1 MKLHIGHA
9 RLPARPLPRFATD
22 RIRYALPL
30 AHADLA
36 PTRGWL
42 LLGAFALVASGLFS
56 LLLVLARTPYL
67 QKIVPGIDL
76 FHTALVVHVD
86 LSVLVWFFAIG
97 GALWSI
103 GSGARATGW
112 RRAGLAIATVGAAL
126 IVLAPFGGGEPIMAN
141 YIPVLDSPLFLS
153 GLAVFG
159 VGVGIT
165 VVTALA
171 APGHVGPAL
180 DGAGALRAGLNAA
193 ALSALV
199 ALLAFAWSFA
209 TVPAGLDGKAY
220 YELVFWGG
228 GHVLQFTWTLLMLVA
243 WLWLAASSRMELPV
257 KPRVVIALFGAALA
271 FVLLTPVIYLMHD
284 VASVEHRRLLTWAM
298 RAGGGLAVGPIAI
311 AILAAFAR
319 APRPDARERA
329 LRAALAMSMLLFL
342 AGGLIGFFIRG
353 SNVTIPAHY
362 HGCIVGV
369 TLAFMGL
376 AYRLMPDVGLGEP
389 SARLAFW
396 QPIVYGAGQLLHIGG
411 LMWSGGYGV
420 QRKVAGAEQVL
431 RSTSEIVGMGVM
443 GLGGL
448 IAIIG
453 GLMFLIVIAGAWRRA
468 RRLA

>member
-1 MKLHIGHA
+1 
-9 RLPARPLPRFATD
+9 
-22 RIRYALPL
+22 
-30 AHADLA
+30 
-36 PTRGWL
+36 
-42 LLGAFALVASGLFS
+42 
-56 LLLVLARTPYL
+56 
-67 QKIVPGIDL
+67 
-76 FHTALVVHVD
+76 
-86 LSVLVWFFAIG
+86 
-97 GALWSI
+97 
-103 GSGARATGW
+103 
-112 RRAGLAIATVGAAL
+112 
-126 IVLAPFGGGEPIMAN
+126 
-141 YIPVLDSPLFLS
+141 
-153 GLAVFG
+153 
-159 VGVGIT
+159 
-165 VVTALA
+165 
-171 APGHVGPAL
+171 
-180 DGAGALRAGLNAA
+180 
-193 ALSALV
+193 
-199 ALLAFAWSFA
+199 
-209 TVPAGLDGKAY
+209 
-220 YELVFWGG
+220 VFWGG